1 MTSNDQTT
9 SQSESKNRTRVEII
23 EATMEHYLSCYCDS
37 LDKQPL
43 AEYVYKLR
51 ALLAEIKAAPEY
63 DRHSE

>member
-1 MTSNDQTT
+1 
-9 SQSESKNRTRVEII
+9 
-23 EATMEHYLSCYCDS
+23 MEHYLSCYCDS